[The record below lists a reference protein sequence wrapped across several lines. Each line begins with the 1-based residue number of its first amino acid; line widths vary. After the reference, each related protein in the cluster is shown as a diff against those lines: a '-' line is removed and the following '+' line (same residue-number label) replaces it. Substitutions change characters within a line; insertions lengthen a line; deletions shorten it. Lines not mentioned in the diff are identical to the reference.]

1 MVELSLTM
9 ALLKRQVDEKDRAAL
24 QLKLDDQPLDA
35 RMKIM
40 KPFTMYMGSG

>member
-1 MVELSLTM
+1 MAELSLTM
-9 ALLKRQVDEKDRAAL
+9 TVLKRQVDEKDRAVL

-35 RMKIM
+35 RIKIM